1 MNRPSM
7 RIPGPD
13 HPITIEVTRG
23 RVLVHVAG
31 KILADTRKALTL
43 RESTYP
49 PIQYI
54 PRDDIDMSLFERSE
68 HRTYC
73 PYKGD
78 CSYFNIPIGGERSV
92 NAAWTYEQAY
102 PSVAAIESHLA
113 FYPNRVERIEV
124 RVDQDG

>member
-1 MNRPSM
+1 M

-31 KILADTRKALTL
+31 KILADT
-43 RESTYP
+43 
-49 PIQYI
+49 
-54 PRDDIDMSLFERSE
+54 
-68 HRTYC
+68 
-73 PYKGD
+73 
-78 CSYFNIPIGGERSV
+78 
-92 NAAWTYEQAY
+92 AWTYEQAY
-102 PSVAAIESHLA
+102 PSVAAIKSHLA